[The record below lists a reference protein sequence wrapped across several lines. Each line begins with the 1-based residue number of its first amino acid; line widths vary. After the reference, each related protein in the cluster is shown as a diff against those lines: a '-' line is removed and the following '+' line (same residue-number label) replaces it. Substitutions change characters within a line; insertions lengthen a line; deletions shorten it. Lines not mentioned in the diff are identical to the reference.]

1 MKKLISL
8 LAFSAF
14 LAGPVAAQDT
24 TPASSIFKTS
34 QQVFDACTSSVA
46 AEVSSCEWYL
56 MAAYDMVLYFQDTD
70 QVADRFCLPDG
81 STAVQLREL
90 VVKYW
95 TARTGALNTS
105 AVSTIWNAIEAA
117 YPGACKA

>member
-14 LAGPVAAQDT
+14 LAGPVTAQDT
-24 TPASSIFKTS
+24 LPASSIFKSS

-46 AEVSSCEWYL
+46 ADVSACEWYL
-56 MAAYDMVLYFQDTD
+56 MAAYDMALYFQDTD
-70 QVADRFCLPDG
+70 QVDDRFCLPDG
-81 STAVQLREL
+81 TTAPRLREL

-95 TARTGALNTS
+95 TARPGVLNSS
-105 AVSTIWNAIEAA
+105 AVSTIWNAIEEAH
-117 YPGACKA
+117 PGACKA